1 MKEVK
6 TNNGIKGGFLKGK
19 PHYDSE
25 GNSIGGIKAVVTDQ
39 GGKPVELEG
48 NEVIINKK
56 SVQSKKELTV
66 KGTPKQIL
74 STINQ
79 LDGNGVAIGDE
90 EAEILAKYKTGG
102 KIPNYHL
109 GGDMSKH
116 LAPNNEP
123 SNLTHEQWHLV
134 RTPEFKAWFGDWE
147 EHPESSSKVVDENG
161 EPLVVYHGSKNK
173 FTVFDNS
180 KIGMNY
186 IYSERGGFFFTQ
198 KKITAVN
205 YAKLHSL
212 NEDNEGYLYECFLDI
227 KNPSISETNS
237 EYRAPADYYDVNRGD
252 FLDIFYEDEDEDKE
266 DGIIIFGTKKD
277 NLYVAS
283 KSNQIKLAD
292 GINVSFDSNN
302 DDIRYKRG
310 GNIGKMTKS
319 ELKKFYASPEGKK
332 LDAETYS
339 EWERLVNM
347 TKSELQDFYN
357 SKEGKEAGLSS
368 HEAKELGIDSGRT
381 SARWI
386 MKMKDIPYTKWN
398 DKMWMWAKKQ
408 ISFIKRMSGMRGDLY
423 DEKGTKTPKHTSLL
437 IWGHNPERKFNLGG
451 AIDSSILINGYVSVQ
466 QIYVS
471 ENLTEEICLITYNSG
486 GQSNLN
492 VNDTMNA
499 TEMLKLFVDELDI
512 LSKNE
517 FMQIIYDH
525 RFNSNRIDSPEELDY
540 YKNGFKTIIVDRD
553 RIEFTNMPK
562 KHNNELFAKGGEIS
576 TSSFYA
582 ERTINNWN
590 EIPSTW
596 KNTNKINKVNIEFNP
611 NNSSFNSV
619 FNKFLG
625 TDQLRPVMS
634 GYNVDEYGI
643 TCTNAHILAT
653 IPTTESLQNGIFLN
667 GKQITGFYPNY
678 SAVIPKDFISI
689 HEFDCYKLLQYCKVA
704 LNYCNEITYLTTLK
718 IGDSKVNY
726 GIRFLITILETS
738 IKLGYEKLFA
748 HYKNES
754 TPIVFSP
761 VENPVL
767 GTAPIFLCMPV
778 LKQSSELGTKN
789 IDYKLELNCYF
800 DFNKNNIV
808 NKDSSIVDFKM
819 EYGENPV
826 FTKEIIDL
834 LKENIQKNPKILI
847 LEKFVV
853 KDNSAICINSK
864 NEIYKIKIN
873 NVVAPD
879 GVYYI
884 KNNVALKELDEA
896 SDYPKLPLP
905 EDFVNR
911 LTINSDYLRWVFET
925 LELFRGND
933 DLRPVMNGLSINY
946 DGNSLYFAS
955 TNAHYLG
962 RIKASIPFKFE
973 NDKQFKIVVPFNK
986 ISELIKFNSEEDLT
1000 LEVYEKNIN
1009 IISSDFESENRLID
1023 GKFPNY
1029 DMVIFK
1035 ETHKQ
1040 LILNKENLNKALSS
1054 KEADSFIKKYKKE
1067 VDIISKIEE
1076 GKLVFYLAIISG
1088 RDKNFQIITDQK
1100 ILTDDLSFNDDIDVY
1115 TTDSCLMI
1123 MPTMLKSENL
1133 FCFRLDYFKNF
1144 IKPVNK
1150 KLFDLSFN
1158 DTEKAYIINSDF
1170 FEYSPI
1176 KVDKKLKAEIKK
1188 GTEHE
1193 MEHLATLKKVAKGKL
1208 TPQEAVVETAK
1219 THISENPEYYE
1230 DLEKMDLES
1239 KTVDELVALKKK
1251 LYSNVDIEKPMSTF
1265 EKLLNKVIAGKF
1277 SKINEEIANK
1287 HSKKSILES
1296 QIRGLELLV
1305 PIVESEQKNILE
1317 KQIRGLKLLINIV

>member
-56 SVQSKKELTV
+56 SVQSKKELTI

-116 LAPNNEP
+116 LAPNNAP

-292 GINVSFDSNN
+292 GTNISFDSNN

-310 GNIGKMTKS
+310 GNIGKMTKL

-357 SKEGKEAGLSS
+357 SKEGKQAGLSS

-386 MKMKDIPYTKWN
+386 MKMKDIPYKKWN

-466 QIYVS
+466 KIYVS

-540 YKNGFKTIIVDRD
+540 YKNGFKTVIVDRD
-553 RIEFTNMPK
+553 RIEFTNVPK
-562 KHNNELFAKGGEIS
+562 KLELGGGVSSSNYDAVNHPTEGEIHVVNENIIINNNEMDEFEIIKEFGLGGGIES
-576 TSSFYA
+576 
-582 ERTINNWN
+582 EM
-590 EIPSTW
+590 EIP
-596 KNTNKINKVNIEFNP
+596 KYALIDDEEFEVIGVN
-611 NNSSFNSV
+611 
-619 FNKFLG
+619 
-625 TDQLRPVMS
+625 
-634 GYNVDEYGI
+634 
-643 TCTNAHILAT
+643 
-653 IPTTESLQNGIFLN
+653 
-667 GKQITGFYPNY
+667 
-678 SAVIPKDFISI
+678 
-689 HEFDCYKLLQYCKVA
+689 YKLDLVRAKNFA
-704 LNYCNEITYLTTLK
+704 SGE
-718 IGDSKVNY
+718 
-726 GIRFLITILETS
+726 TIEMP
-738 IKLGYEKLFA
+738 IEKWII
-748 HYKNES
+748 ES
-754 TPIVFSP
+754 F
-761 VENPVL
+761 
-767 GTAPIFLCMPV
+767 
-778 LKQSSELGTKN
+778 ELGTQAKFKAN
-789 IDYKLELNCYF
+789 GREYVGMVTMKDGQKSISLYKDENYSGDAERVIPIREIHIDTLKPTMKKEMF
-800 DFNKNNIV
+800 EGGGEVEAPEEIEETIV
-808 NKDSSIVDFKM
+808 
-819 EYGENPV
+819 
-826 FTKEIIDL
+826 
-834 LKENIQKNPKILI
+834 
-847 LEKFVV
+847 EKF
-853 KDNSAICINSK
+853 
-864 NEIYKIKIN
+864 
-873 NVVAPD
+873 
-879 GVYYI
+879 
-884 KNNVALKELDEA
+884 
-896 SDYPKLPLP
+896 
-905 EDFVNR
+905 
-911 LTINSDYLRWVFET
+911 
-925 LELFRGND
+925 
-933 DLRPVMNGLSINY
+933 
-946 DGNSLYFAS
+946 
-955 TNAHYLG
+955 
-962 RIKASIPFKFE
+962 
-973 NDKQFKIVVPFNK
+973 
-986 ISELIKFNSEEDLT
+986 
-1000 LEVYEKNIN
+1000 
-1009 IISSDFESENRLID
+1009 
-1023 GKFPNY
+1023 
-1029 DMVIFK
+1029 
-1035 ETHKQ
+1035 
-1040 LILNKENLNKALSS
+1040 
-1054 KEADSFIKKYKKE
+1054 
-1067 VDIISKIEE
+1067 
-1076 GKLVFYLAIISG
+1076 
-1088 RDKNFQIITDQK
+1088 
-1100 ILTDDLSFNDDIDVY
+1100 
-1115 TTDSCLMI
+1115 
-1123 MPTMLKSENL
+1123 
-1133 FCFRLDYFKNF
+1133 
-1144 IKPVNK
+1144 KP
-1150 KLFDLSFN
+1150 
-1158 DTEKAYIINSDF
+1158 Y
-1170 FEYSPI
+1170 
-1176 KVDKKLKAEIKK
+1176 
-1188 GTEHE
+1188 
-1193 MEHLATLKKVAKGKL
+1193 
-1208 TPQEAVVETAK
+1208 
-1219 THISENPEYYE
+1219 
-1230 DLEKMDLES
+1230 
-1239 KTVDELVALKKK
+1239 KTVDELSELHKVPVSEILDQ
-1251 LYSNVDIEKPMSTF
+1251 LHIGEKVEMEHT
-1265 EKLLNKVIAGKF
+1265 NDY
-1277 SKINEEIANK
+1277 EIARIIALQ
-1287 HSKKSILES
+1287 HIEES
-1296 QIRGLELLV
+1296 PKYYTLLDKMEQSFELGGELKMNTGGEIEFK
-1305 PIVESEQKNILE
+1305 PITTPL
-1317 KQIRGLKLLINIV
+1317 